1 MSSRRRTW
9 AGKVLAGLAVAAACG
24 TAAALL
30 GPFRSQAAPTIT
42 LPPVNAP
49 FDYQIGGVYP
59 PAGDVEV
66 VTRDVK
72 ASPVPDL
79 YNICYVNA
87 FQTQEEGD
95 VGGPQDWDRD
105 LLLTGEDG
113 TVVIDPEW
121 DEVILDIS
129 EDGKRRRIAQ
139 EIDKQIDLCDEK
151 GFDAVELDNYDTY
164 ARDVVGGAITADDAQ
179 DYIRLLSSYAH
190 DKGLAVGQK
199 NTVELA
205 DRHERNGLDF
215 AVAEECG
222 DPRWNECDQYV
233 AAFGDHAVFIE
244 YTEEGLRNACAYADR
259 VSVVRRD
266 VEVSGPGSE
275 GYVRETCGSAR

>member
-1 MSSRRRTW
+1 MRSHRRTRT
-9 AGKVLAGLAVAAACG
+9 GKVVVGLAVAAACG

-30 GPFRSQAAPTIT
+30 GPFRSEAAPTVT

-49 FDYQIGGVYP
+49 FDYQIGGPYQ
-59 PAGDVEV
+59 PADDVEV

-72 ASPVPDL
+72 ESPVPDL

-87 FQTQEEGD
+87 FQTQEEGE
-95 VGGPQDWDRD
+95 VGGPQDWDQD

-113 TVVIDPEW
+113 TVVIDPDW

-129 EDGKRRRIAQ
+129 EDGKRERIAA

-179 DYIRLLSSYAH
+179 LYIRLLSSYAH
-190 DKGLAVGQK
+190 SKGLAVGQK

-205 DRHERNGLDF
+205 GQHERNGLDF
-215 AVAEECG
+215 AIAEECG
-222 DPRWNECDQYV
+222 DPRWNECGRYV
-233 AAFGDHAVFIE
+233 SAFGDHAIFIE
-244 YTEEGLRNACAYADR
+244 YTDEGMRNACAYADR

-266 VEVSGPGSE
+266 VEVSEPDSE
-275 GYVRETCGSAR
+275 TYIRETC